1 MATASENLAIGP
13 SRSERLRLL
22 LAEVDR
28 LVGIGVPVARA
39 CRDVGLIRATYY
51 RLKNENAPVSDND
64 GGSTNPEA
72 GTNQQIQCDSSTSLP
87 DAGGTGEPDGGN

>member
-22 LAEVDR
+22 LAEVDM

-51 RLKNENAPVSDND
+51 RLKNEVAPVSDND
-64 GGSTNPEA
+64 GGSTVPE
-72 GTNQQIQCDSSTSLP
+72 GEPQSQTRSKSTLP
-87 DAGGTGEPDGGN
+87 DQPTHSTKE